1 MEEEEL
7 PVEVDDDYEDPY
19 IDDCEYLKDLGYEP
33 EALVN
38 EIDY

>member
-7 PVEVDDDYEDPY
+7 PVEVDDYEDPY
-19 IDDCEYLKDLGYEP
+19 LDDCEYLKDSGYEP